1 MKILFLYPKPIQKL
15 IDIFTK
21 FPGIGPRQAG
31 RFAFF
36 ILNPVRN
43 QPRRDVGAAHPPSAE
58 RHSNAIKENNDFV
71 DELIEALKEV
81 KEKVS
86 FCARCFRSMESQEKN
101 LCGFCR
107 DSKRDQAIIAVVE
120 KEADMQNL
128 EKTGL
133 HQGVYHILGGVI
145 SPLDND
151 SPKKLHLKEMYGRI
165 KNMLEKNSKC
175 EVILATSSTVE
186 GDTTALYIERVL
198 EPLKKQ
204 YADFKISRLG
214 RGLSLGSELEYA
226 DEITLKNALTNR
238 R

>member
-1 MKILFLYPKPIQKL
+1 MYPKPVQKL

-36 ILNPVRN
+36 ILNPVRS
-43 QPRRDVGAAHPPSAE
+43 QTPKASADAQSH
-58 RHSNAIKENNDFV
+58 RTSNEVKENGDLIS
-71 DELIEALKEV
+71 ELIEALKEV
-81 KEKVS
+81 KEKVV
-86 FCARCFRSMESQEKN
+86 FCRQCFRSTENGEN
-101 LCGFCR
+101 DLCGFCR
-107 DSKRDQAIIAVVE
+107 DTKRDQKTIAVVE
-120 KEADMQNL
+120 KEADMHNL

-145 SPLDND
+145 SPLDAD
-151 SPKKLHLKEMYGRI
+151 SPKKLHLRELYGRI
-165 KNMLEKNSKC
+165 KSILEKHKKG
-175 EVILATSSTVE
+175 EVILATGSTAE
-186 GDTTALYIERVL
+186 GDMTAMYIERVL

-204 YADFKISRLG
+204 FVDFKISRLG

-238 R
+238 K